1 MTALQQIIKE
11 AQAIRRKSPKME
23 WKKAVAQASAIYS
36 SKNKGKSPVGK
47 KKVVKKAAKRKLGAL
62 PIGFKGSIWGVKFKI
77 VNQYDIYNDVS
88 AIMEDIDNGSVIV
101 VFDGKGS
108 ANDKASIIVSYMSR
122 YGKLRYGEIDDKDRN
137 ELKSKM
143 VKFATNMQKEVKE
156 FNAGKKK
163 TIKKSPI
170 LILAPKIKSVTVK
183 KVARKV
189 AKKVAKKHTHW
200 KKVKTHERRVNG
212 VKKVGVVKKSATT
225 MHKDT
230 KSHNVNIRVMS
241 GMDNYPIRFTRI
253 TNDYYGNPRYVV
265 HYPEFLNS
273 EENAFIPFSKKYD
286 YALKKAKKLG
296 GKKFDNKQYG
306 GGIVFQ
312 SYNIEDL
319 EKKIFTLRNT
329 TPKIKI

>member
-36 SKNKGKSPVGK
+36 SKHKGKSPIGK
-47 KKVVKKAAKRKLGAL
+47 
-62 PIGFKGSIWGVKFKI
+62 
-77 VNQYDIYNDVS
+77 
-88 AIMEDIDNGSVIV
+88 
-101 VFDGKGS
+101 
-108 ANDKASIIVSYMSR
+108 
-122 YGKLRYGEIDDKDRN
+122 
-137 ELKSKM
+137 
-143 VKFATNMQKEVKE
+143 
-156 FNAGKKK
+156 
-163 TIKKSPI
+163 
-170 LILAPKIKSVTVK
+170 
-183 KVARKV
+183 
-189 AKKVAKKHTHW
+189 KKVAKKAI
-200 KKVKTHERRVNG
+200 KKKAIRKTATKKAVGKYVKTVRKGKITDVIYKR
-212 VKKVGVVKKSATT
+212 KKIGAVKKSATT

-296 GKKFDNKQYG
+296 GRKFDNKQYG

-319 EKKIFTLRNT
+319 EKKIITLRNT